1 MNLAVLHRTMG
12 RLALSW
18 LSLLFAL
25 WLQPALAQSSN
36 AADPPTRAGR
46 VADVIGDAWLFDA
59 ETKEWL
65 KLLRNQTV
73 AEGDRLRTDDRARVA
88 LRIGSTSLW
97 LDERS
102 NLEFNRLDDSQV
114 LLKLDKGD
122 LGLRLRSQEAVNEF
136 KVQTREGRVSA
147 ESPGQYRVEQID
159 RGSLAYVYQGRLRFE
174 SGRAGDVPPVWLS
187 AGEQAEFWWAG
198 GPRTERQRLQNDS
211 FGDWMQ
217 AQSRQEGDNLGS
229 SQRYVSPEM
238 TGAED
243 LDRYGQWSQS
253 PEYGNVWIPSQVGSD
268 WAPYRDGRWVWT
280 NQWGWSW
287 VDASPWGFAPFH
299 YGRWVNWQGR
309 WAWSPGS
316 YVARPVYAPALV
328 AWGGGSGLTIGISIG
343 SRSSPPRQGWYPL
356 APREVYMPSYRHSP
370 AYVERV
376 NIGHKPEL
384 VQRPHLNRDFGAV
397 ISSPG
402 GQGGALRP
410 ENRPERQTGPARIDQ
425 GLQQPAQRPAVEA
438 PRAADL
444 PWRSDNR
451 RDRDAQRPAQQASPQ
466 AAPVTE
472 SPRLV
477 PPLQQ
482 LQPPQLQQVQP
493 QRPAEPRVETL
504 PRAVEQNN
512 NERGIER
519 NFPIRAPAQDRPIEQ
534 RQIERQPERART
546 PEMPQARPPADVR
559 VAPQQPAAQQ
569 PQPPQRVEDKRRKPD
584 VPGRGDKR
592 DKEVER

>member
-1 MNLAVLHRTMG
+1 MNLAVLHRTIG

-18 LSLLFAL
+18 LLLLLAL
-25 WLQPALAQSSN
+25 GLQPALAQPSN
-36 AADPPTRAGR
+36 AVDPPTRAGR

-114 LLKLDKGD
+114 LLILDKGD
-122 LGLRLRSQEAVNEF
+122 LGLRLRSQEAANEF

-174 SGRAGDVPPVWLS
+174 SGRAGDVPPVWLQ

-211 FGDWMQ
+211 FSDWMQ

-280 NQWGWSW
+280 RQWGWSW

-328 AWGGGSGLTIGISIG
+328 AWGGGSGVTIGINIG
-343 SRSSPPRQGWYPL
+343 SRLTPPRHGWYPL
-356 APREVYMPSYRHSP
+356 APREVYMPSHRHSP

-376 NIGHKPEL
+376 NIGHKPEPG
-384 VQRPHLNRDFGAV
+384 QRPHLNRDFGAV
-397 ISSPG
+397 IHSPA
-402 GQGGALRP
+402 GQGGATRP
-410 ENRPERQTGPARIDQ
+410 ENRPERQAGPARIEQ

-451 RDRDAQRPAQQASPQ
+451 RDRDTQRPPQQAVPQ
-466 AAPVTE
+466 AAPLAE

-477 PPLQQ
+477 PQ
-482 LQPPQLQQVQP
+482 LPPPPQLPQVQP
-493 QRPAEPRVETL
+493 QRPVEPRIEAQ

-519 NFPIRAPAQDRPIEQ
+519 NFPIRAPTQDRPIEP
-534 RQIERQPERART
+534 RQIERQPERVRT
-546 PEMPQARPPADVR
+546 PEMPQARPPADFR
-559 VAPQQPAAQQ
+559 VAPQQPAVQ
-569 PQPPQRVEDKRRKPD
+569 PQQPQRVEEKRRKPD